1 VPTEPCPVEGVR
13 TGRVP
18 MQRPV
23 PRGEPEMTA
32 TTTRSAR
39 HRVPL
44 FVSAVAVAALGG
56 VAGVVPAGVASAASG
71 NGVSSLPPSKIVET
85 GLQTTEAAR
94 SFTAVGHVSLA
105 GTTIGLHV
113 TDAGNGNGSGT
124 IVADGLAARFV
135 KVGDTV
141 YVRASDS
148 FWRHAVG
155 AKAAK
160 KYDGK
165 WIDASLT
172 NSSLA
177 SAAEFLDARQFF
189 HATSLTPT
197 SSLVLKTTGKAT
209 VGGHPA
215 VVVSGR
221 APTTGS
227 GGPSGTIRYMV
238 ATTGKPYLLL
248 VAGHL
253 QAAGLSVSLS
263 VTFSNLDQAIKV
275 VAPSGA
281 VAVTLPTTT
290 TTSTTAAG

>member
-1 VPTEPCPVEGVR
+1 
-13 TGRVP
+13 
-18 MQRPV
+18 
-23 PRGEPEMTA
+23 MTA

-44 FVSAVAVAALGG
+44 SVSAVAIVAL
-56 VAGVVPAGVASAASG
+56 AGMAGAVPAGVASAASG

-85 GLQTTEAAR
+85 GLQTTKAAR

-113 TDAGNGNGSGT
+113 TDAGNGNGNGNGSGT
-124 IVADGLAARFV
+124 IVADGLTARFV
-135 KVGDTV
+135 KVGKTI
-141 YVRASDS
+141 YVRANNS

-172 NSSLA
+172 KSSLA

-209 VGGHPA
+209 VSGHPV
-215 VVVSGR
+215 VVVSGK

-227 GGPSGTIRYMV
+227 GGPSGAIRYMV
-238 ATTGKPYLLL
+238 ATTGKPYLLG

-263 VTFSNLDQAIKV
+263 VTFSNVDQAITV
-275 VAPSGA
+275 RAPSGA
-281 VAVTLPTTT
+281 IAVTLPTTA
-290 TTSTTAAG
+290 TTSTTGAG

>member
-1 VPTEPCPVEGVR
+1 
-13 TGRVP
+13 
-18 MQRPV
+18 
-23 PRGEPEMTA
+23 MTA

-39 HRVPL
+39 PRVPL
-44 FVSAVAVAALGG
+44 FVSAVAIVALAG
-56 VAGVVPAGVASAASG
+56 VAGAVPAGVASAASE

-85 GLQTTEAAR
+85 GLQTTKAAR

-135 KVGDTV
+135 KVGETI
-141 YVRASDS
+141 YVRASNS

-209 VGGHPA
+209 VGGHPV

-227 GGPSGTIRYMV
+227 GGPSGAIRYMV
-238 ATTGKPYLLL
+238 ATTGKPYLLG

-263 VTFSNLDQAIKV
+263 VTFSNLDQVIKI